1 MIARQ
6 EGKRFNQWAN
16 FKIIMNRFFWG
27 RKALRNVLIEIGIKS
42 LFIFKERILI
52 AAHTILG
59 CFWPHAPIPGP
70 FFLFSAKWRRKFLG
84 SQIESSQ
91 NLGARGGGRTPHP
104 PPSEASFGVQK
115 KYASP
120 PSPYCLVSFVVFNDL
135 FGCLN
140 TLPHV

>member
-16 FKIIMNRFFWG
+16 FKIIMNRFFLG
-27 RKALRNVLIEIGIKS
+27 CKALRNVLIEIGIKS

-59 CFWPHAPIPGP
+59 CFWPHEPIPGP

-91 NLGARGGGRTPHP
+91 NLGQGVEVEHPTPLLLKLRLV
-104 PPSEASFGVQK
+104 FK
-115 KYASP
+115 KNMSP
-120 PSPYCLVSFVVFNDL
+120 PRSPYCLVSFVVFNDL